1 MVCHRALRRV
11 SHGRAV
17 VITLAAGGLALWTQA
32 AWTGAGTAG
41 GDPGGTNFNDTANWA
56 SGVIDGNFCTIMSNV
71 TIQMT
76 ANYTATNGINLVE
89 PVSGLVRHFT
99 IRGTNSLTLSGAVP
113 GYTNIQPRQ
122 VMLPS
127 NSLSTVTFARGLS
140 VILSG
145 NCNFRGIGALFIDA
159 KMTGTGNFLSAAYS
173 GTPYV
178 ILRNDANNF
187 TGSVWGDGGVLHFTS
202 VANKGVPSAFG
213 AGTTD
218 IGVNNFAIVY
228 IGARDSFSNRGLSLL
243 NTSCILRND
252 SGGGGLCFTGT
263 VYIGNWVN
271 TDIYLDGISTGES
284 LIAGN
289 LYDFGYDASGAKKD
303 LFTKL
308 DKRHSGTWRLT
319 GKNTFTGWTSS
330 AHHINLAGGTLIA
343 DYANDAAGVGS
354 NRVFAAGRNVSYS
367 DAKLVIR
374 GKTGAGNTTWQ
385 SFGTNTV
392 SDVTANVLSIDA
404 NGGDGTAVV
413 WDTLVMSGG
422 TGLLRIEK
430 TGNAT
435 LTVTNAFS
443 TSSGIVRAV
452 NGVLMAA
459 SGTRSDILVKDS
471 DGRVGF
477 AAQNGSLEIVRNPD
491 TVALTADNGVVSDH
505 ASLSASLTRTAN
517 LAVSTLTID
526 ATAADITLDMAGYAF
541 QNNNSAVGRGVAVYG
556 DHPVAVQG
564 GAHGAQGSSFIFN
577 HGTAKLTWALTNGSC
592 IYVSAGPGLTEFT
605 QAIANTLN
613 IIEGTT
619 RLTAARNFTEGV
631 ISLYGNGV
639 LEIGADLNG
648 ATAGDFTRS
657 VGAGGGQVQFAAGGG
672 FSAYGA
678 DRVVNLGGS
687 SAVLSWPVDGKPLIL
702 GSPHANA
709 TLIFENP
716 ITLSSRTREVRVQNG
731 SADIDARLSGRI
743 SGVIAAGLSK
753 TGAGTLEL
761 TGKQDYRGD
770 MSVIGGGLRLGAD
783 DVFAG
788 GTNALVLSGA
798 TLDAGT
804 ARNTFD
810 TLDLL
815 ADSVI
820 EAGNGSAQLAF
831 ADSSYKTWTGT
842 LTINGKLTATT
853 LRFGTD
859 GKGLTAAQ
867 LDAISNRDRPVYL
880 DDQGFLRQIPGG
892 TVLFL
897 H

>member
-1 MVCHRALRRV
+1 M
-11 SHGRAV
+11 
-17 VITLAAGGLALWTQA
+17 
-32 AWTGAGTAG
+32 
-41 GDPGGTNFNDTANWA
+41 
-56 SGVIDGNFCTIMSNV
+56 
-71 TIQMT
+71 
-76 ANYTATNGINLVE
+76 
-89 PVSGLVRHFT
+89 
-99 IRGTNSLTLSGAVP
+99 
-113 GYTNIQPRQ
+113 
-122 VMLPS
+122 
-127 NSLSTVTFARGLS
+127 
-140 VILSG
+140 
-145 NCNFRGIGALFIDA
+145 
-159 KMTGTGNFLSAAYS
+159 
-173 GTPYV
+173 
-178 ILRNDANNF
+178 
-187 TGSVWGDGGVLHFTS
+187 
-202 VANKGVPSAFG
+202 
-213 AGTTD
+213 
-218 IGVNNFAIVY
+218 Y

-284 LIAGN
+284 LLAGN
-289 LYDFGYDASGAKKD
+289 LNDFGYDAAGAKKD

-343 DYANDAAGVGS
+343 DYANDVAGAGS
-354 NRVFAAGRNVSYS
+354 NRVFAANRNVLFS
-367 DAKLVIR
+367 DARLVVR
-374 GKTGAGNTTWQ
+374 GKTGEGNTTWQ

-392 SDVTANVLSIDA
+392 SDGTANVLAIDA

-422 TGLLRIEK
+422 LGLLRIEK

-443 TSSGIVRAV
+443 TSSGTVRAV

-459 SGTRSDILVKDS
+459 SGTRSDILVKDP

-477 AAQNGSLEIVRNPD
+477 AVQNGSLEIVRNPA
-491 TVALTADNGVVSDH
+491 TVALTADNGAVSEH

-526 ATAADITLDMAGYAF
+526 ATAADVTLDMAGYAF

-556 DHPVAVQG
+556 DHPVTVQG

-577 HGTAKLTWALTNGSC
+577 HGTAKLTWALTNGTC
-592 IYVSAGPGLTEFT
+592 AYVCAGPGLTEYT
-605 QAIANTLN
+605 QGLAQNLYIY
-613 IIEGTT
+613 EGTA
-619 RLTAARNFTEGV
+619 RLTASKNYTEGSV
-631 ISLYGNGV
+631 NLYGNGV

-657 VGAGGGQVQFAAGGG
+657 LGSTVNLVAGGG

-678 DRVVNLGGS
+678 DRIVNLGGS

-716 ITLSSRTREVRVQNG
+716 INMSSRTREIRVQNG
-731 SADIDARLSGRI
+731 SADIDARMSGKI

-761 TGKQDYRGD
+761 TGKQEYRGNC
-770 MSVIGGGLRLGAD
+770 SVIGGGLRLGAD

-810 TLDLL
+810 TLEVLT
-815 ADSVI
+815 DSVI
-820 EAGNGSAQLAF
+820 EAGSGSATLAF
-831 ADSSYKTWTGT
+831 ADSSAKTWTGT
-842 LTINGKLTATT
+842 LTINGKLAATT

-859 GKGLTAAQ
+859 AKGLTAAQ
-867 LDAISNRDRPVYL
+867 LAAISNRDRPVTL
-880 DDQGFLRQIPGG
+880 DAQGYLRQIPGG

-897 H
+897 D